1 MGMLFLL
8 NFFTS
13 LVLYLACLSPKKVE
27 KLEKDIFS
35 PSEYCERAKLGLNKG
50 TFLTIRENLSIYD
63 TK

>member
-1 MGMLFLL
+1 
-8 NFFTS
+8 
-13 LVLYLACLSPKKVE
+13 LYLACLSPKKVE

-63 TK
+63 RK